1 MADRIRNVLF
11 LCTGNSARSLIA
23 ESLLNTEG
31 KGRFRAWSA
40 GSTPKTAP
48 HPLTID
54 LLRRAGHDVSIL
66 RSKSWDELAGPDAPR
81 MDLVVTVCEDAATEE
96 CPLWPGGPVTAHWG
110 MPDPAAATGT
120 DAERRRAFES
130 AFRTLSYRI
139 SLLLSLPI
147 DSLDPPA
154 LRRELGRM
162 SGPRSSG
169 PADAAKR
176 GPCG

>member
-1 MADRIRNVLF
+1 MADRIRDVLF

-23 ESLLNTEG
+23 ESLLNAER

-54 LLRRAGHDVSIL
+54 LLRRAGHDVSTL
-66 RSKSWDELAGPDAPR
+66 RSKSWDEFAGPDAPS
-81 MDLVVTVCEDAATEE
+81 MDLVVTVCDDAAAEE

-120 DAERRRAFES
+120 EEERRRAFAD
-130 AFRTLSYRI
+130 AFRTLSNRI

-154 LRRELGRM
+154 LRRELDRIARPPVERAG
-162 SGPRSSG
+162 
-169 PADAAKR
+169 
-176 GPCG
+176 